1 MLRAIAT
8 RAASICRVSS
18 QQRSKDI
25 NPYSPNATVWPREA
39 RPARLPRCILRYFTL
54 SGISGIGTSWEK
66 LNQWLGGDWFGHW
79 LGLDLRGFGLAFA
92 NPAFDPQLAIHG
104 IGFGKT
110 VFNISPKGVQWHTAP
125 VILFDTRQFSAA
137 QAA

>member
-39 RPARLPRCILRYFTL
+39 MPARLPRCILRYFTL
-54 SGISGIGTSWEK
+54 SGISGIGRVRK
-66 LNQWLGGDWFGHW
+66 KINQLLGGDCFSHW
-79 LGLDLRGFGLAFA
+79 LGLDLRRLGFAFA
-92 NPAFDPQLAIHG
+92 NPAFDPELAIH
-104 IGFGKT
+104 
-110 VFNISPKGVQWHTAP
+110 
-125 VILFDTRQFSAA
+125 
-137 QAA
+137 